1 MNNSNSISVP
11 SAGVEGTG
19 DTGGAAASV
28 PAAGG
33 PGPAPAAGGG
43 AAASGPAPAGGTVS
57 AASTEGTSGRVPA
70 ASTEGARGRGG
81 AARRV
86 ARFVTGFVF
95 ALLPLVAVGASD
107 NEPCR
112 PVDHD
117 FRDRFGRAPTAR
129 TQAQLK
135 ALFENPTFLRSG
147 ATHTD
152 GPNDATIDILT
163 ESHVVYPIRV
173 ADVNAAFG
181 EYQDLPSFVPN
192 LLEHVV
198 MCHPSPGI
206 SRQRQRTGFK
216 LLVFS
221 LGSDYVI
228 DVEYVH
234 NGPNAYSSR
243 WVMVKSLDGRLA
255 YLYGSWYF
263 EAVRIDG
270 VEATYVHHYGNT
282 GLTTRVPGVRA
293 FVDRRV
299 DDGIRD
305 VLAAVYEETV
315 RRFGRS
321 DAGS

>member
-1 MNNSNSISVP
+1 
-11 SAGVEGTG
+11 
-19 DTGGAAASV
+19 
-28 PAAGG
+28 
-33 PGPAPAAGGG
+33 
-43 AAASGPAPAGGTVS
+43 
-57 AASTEGTSGRVPA
+57 
-70 ASTEGARGRGG
+70 
-81 AARRV
+81 
-86 ARFVTGFVF
+86 VF

>member
-1 MNNSNSISVP
+1 VNNSNSISVP
-11 SAGVEGTG
+11 SAGVKGTG

-33 PGPAPAAGGG
+33 PGLAPADGG
-43 AAASGPAPAGGTVS
+43 AAA
-57 AASTEGTSGRVPA
+57 A
-70 ASTEGARGRGG
+70 ASTEGARRRGG